1 MQKPEISRIKTFI
14 EGFDEKLNG
23 GIPQKNVVLI
33 AGEPGTLKSTIA
45 FYILYHNALNE
56 SIPGVYITLEQGRES
71 ILSNMEGLGLEYAKV
86 EKKLSVVDLAMIRK
100 HIEGIGEHTWMDIFK
115 MYADNLK
122 ATTDY
127 QLFVID
133 SLPVLEMLAELK
145 NPRNELFHFFEWLR
159 DLDVTALVITEMRP
173 NSLEYCHFG
182 EDFLADGILHVKM
195 EQVDEVTV
203 QRRIRCVKMRNTN
216 HSTNFYTLML
226 ENGVLQVTRVLSEK
240 T

>member
-1 MQKPEISRIKTFI
+1 MIGHSIKRIKTYI

-23 GIPQKNVVLI
+23 GIPCKNVVLI

-45 FYILYHNALNE
+45 FYILYHNALRDN
-56 SIPGVYITLEQGRES
+56 IPGVYITLEQGRES
-71 ILSNMEGLGLEYAKV
+71 ILSNMEGIGLDYSRV
-86 EKKLSVVDLAMIRK
+86 EKKLSVVDLAMLRK
-100 HIEGIGEHTWMDIFK
+100 HLASLGEHTWMEIFK

-127 QLFVID
+127 ELLVID

-159 DLDVTALVITEMRP
+159 DLEVTCFVITEMKP
-173 NSLEYCHFG
+173 NSLEYCHYG

-195 EQVDEVTV
+195 EQVDEVNV

-216 HSTNFYTLML
+216 HSTNFYTLIL
-226 ENGVLQVTRVLSEK
+226 EDGVLQVTRVLSEK
-240 T
+240 S

>member
-133 SLPVLEMLAELK
+133 S
-145 NPRNELFHFFEWLR
+145 
-159 DLDVTALVITEMRP
+159 
-173 NSLEYCHFG
+173 
-182 EDFLADGILHVKM
+182 
-195 EQVDEVTV
+195 
-203 QRRIRCVKMRNTN
+203 
-216 HSTNFYTLML
+216 
-226 ENGVLQVTRVLSEK
+226 
-240 T
+240 

>member
-1 MQKPEISRIKTFI
+1 MPKPDIKRIRTYI

-45 FYILYHNALNE
+45 FYILYHNALKENA
-56 SIPGVYITLEQGRES
+56 SGVYITLEQSRES
-71 ILSNMEGLGLEYAKV
+71 ILSNMGGLGLDYSLV
-86 EKKLSVVDLAMIRK
+86 DKKLSVVDLAMIRK
-100 HIEGIGEHTWMDIFK
+100 HLDTIGENTWMQIFK
-115 MYADNLK
+115 MYAENLK
-122 ATTDY
+122 TTTDY

-159 DLDVTALVITEMRP
+159 DLDVTTFVITEMKP

-182 EDFLADGILHVKM
+182 EYFLADGLLHVKM

-203 QRRIRCVKMRNTN
+203 QRRIRCVKMRNTQ

-226 ENGVLQVTRVLSEK
+226 ENGTLQVTRVLSEK